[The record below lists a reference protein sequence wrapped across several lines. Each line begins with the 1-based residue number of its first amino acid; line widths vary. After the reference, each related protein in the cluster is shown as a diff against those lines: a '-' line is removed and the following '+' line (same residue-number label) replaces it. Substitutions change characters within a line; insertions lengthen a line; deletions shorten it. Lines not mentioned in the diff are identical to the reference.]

1 MIGISNIDKSPE
13 DKTFYPMNKSSN
25 EVAGDTKMWILNGIS
40 TEKTYT

>member
-25 EVAGDTKMWILNGIS
+25 EVAGDTKM
-40 TEKTYT
+40 